1 MSFQALID
9 NGIIEP
15 IPVNNDEIEAI
26 LNMVS
31 KDLTAAKILLKEEQ
45 WDWAHNISYNAIR
58 QACLA
63 LAYAHGYRP
72 IGEAKHKHTFV
83 FAEAALGPRYG
94 SDMRRID
101 KMRRQRNLATY
112 QVGGT
117 VSKERA
123 TQNFEFAERFTQ
135 EVMVVI
141 RALLEP

>member
-9 NGIIEP
+9 NGAIEP
-15 IPVNNDEIEAI
+15 IPVNMDDIEAI
-26 LNMVS
+26 LDMVS
-31 KDLTAAKILLKEEQ
+31 KDLHAAQILLREEQ

-63 LAYAHGYRP
+63 LTYAHGYRP
-72 IGEAKHKHTFV
+72 VGEAKHVNTFA

-101 KMRRQRNLATY
+101 KMRRQRNLSTY
-112 QVGGT
+112 QLGGT

-123 TQNFEFAERFTQ
+123 TQNFKFAEHFTQ
-135 EVMVVI
+135 EIMVVI
-141 RALLEP
+141 RTLLAS